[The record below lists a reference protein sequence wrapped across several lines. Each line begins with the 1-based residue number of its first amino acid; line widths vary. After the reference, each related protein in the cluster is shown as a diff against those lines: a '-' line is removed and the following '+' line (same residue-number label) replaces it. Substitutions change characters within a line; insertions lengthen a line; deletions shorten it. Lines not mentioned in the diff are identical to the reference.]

1 MARTQGIAIENN
13 FIGGL
18 NTEATAL
25 RFPANSCSEQNNCVF
40 SETGRVTRRGA
51 FDLEPGYG
59 GLLEDFDIYSENE
72 AFAEYLW
79 TDVGGAGTISFL
91 VQQQGIN
98 ILIFDVSENTTPS
111 ANRIVYAPSLAAVEV
126 PGTLKN
132 PAEYQCQFAQGNGYL
147 IIVNPACEPL
157 RITYDADTREFT
169 AGGFSIQYRDF
180 LGLDDGYTLTG
191 RPSFT
196 TVGAMK
202 ADTNGAKHYYNLL
215 NQGWWNGPVSGGTHD
230 PTLSALGLWDTNFAS
245 MPSNADAVSYY
256 RSSTSVPLDPTLVST
271 YTQGNTPAPKGH
283 FILSLGN
290 ADRYTAMTNEGF
302 TLSGSSDVDSLVD
315 TSALTKIG
323 NFSTPANL
331 YDGSIATSDFRS
343 SGTASGSNVT
353 RTQSGYTGVTFSSG
367 TRVFSAVI
375 NGYGTFNYGKVPSA
389 GGTQSLTARLYGKNG
404 AAPANGTDGTPL
416 SGTINV
422 PATFTSGF
430 AIASN
435 DQATSYDH
443 VWVYMVISLTSAGS
457 GVVNAEAIITL
468 TEVYF
473 RSVALVSGV
482 GSLPADDN
490 TTERPTCVEF
500 FAGRAWYAGVE
511 ALNLNNN
518 IYYSQIIEKA
528 EQFGYCYQQNDPTS
542 EEFFTLLPSDGG
554 VIKIPEIGRIVKLF
568 NYQNILLVFATNGV
582 WIVRGSSDRGGF
594 TATDFSVRRISSL
607 GTQSPQSFIDVRG
620 FPMWWGEDGI
630 YMIEYNPQFDSFS
643 VENVSEETIKTF
655 YLDIPA
661 FNRKYAKGAYDVRN
675 EVAYWLYTDNATQ
688 SEVEISKFDKVLC
701 YNTRSKA
708 FYSWEIGDNE
718 KVQVRG
724 IIYVE
729 DSVGTADPG
738 IRYTITWDNTP
749 GSDQFL
755 SYASI
760 QTDSWTD
767 WATWSL
773 AVTGDDTDEV
783 DYTSYFITAYKL
795 DAETMKFFQS
805 NYIIVFMERETDA
818 GVNMQGI
825 WDFAF
830 DPGSGQWT
838 TRQDSYQQ
846 ETYDPDLPYHSIITR
861 RLKVRG
867 KGRCLQLKFSSQ
879 TDKPFTI
886 IGWSIWQ
893 TANAGL

>member
-79 TDVGGAGTISFL
+79 TDVGGAGTVSFL

-98 ILIFDVSENTTPS
+98 LLIYDVSENTTPS
-111 ANRIVYAPSLAAVEV
+111 ANRIVYAPSLAAVAV
-126 PGTLKN
+126 TGSLKN
-132 PAEYQCQFAQGNGYL
+132 AAEYQCQFAQGNGYL
-147 IIVNPACEPL
+147 IVVNPACEPL
-157 RITYDADTREFT
+157 RITYDAATREFT

-180 LGLDDGYTLTG
+180 LGLDDGYGLTA
-191 RPSFT
+191 RPAFG
-196 TVGAMK
+196 TVGGMK
-202 ADTNGAKHYYNLL
+202 ADANGAKHYYNLL
-215 NQGWWNGPVSGGTHD
+215 NQGWWQGPVSGGTHD
-230 PTLSALGLWDTNFAS
+230 ATLSALGLWDTSFGF

-283 FILSLGN
+283 FILSLGA

-302 TLSGSSDVDSLVD
+302 TLSGSSDVDSLID
-315 TSALTKIG
+315 TSALTPFG
-323 NFSTPANL
+323 DFTGSVL
-331 YDGSIATSDFRS
+331 YDGSTATSDTRT
-343 SGTASGSNVT
+343 SGAASGSNVS
-353 RTQSGYTGVTFSSG
+353 RTVSGYSGVTLASPSRIFSVVFNGSASFVIGKTPASG
-367 TRVFSAVI
+367 T
-375 NGYGTFNYGKVPSA
+375 
-389 GGTQSLTARLYGKNG
+389 TQTLTGRLYAKAG
-404 AAPANGTDGTPL
+404 AAPANGLDGTPL
-416 SGTINV
+416 SGVVNL
-422 PATFTSGF
+422 PQNFTGGF

-443 VWVYMVISLTSAGS
+443 VWLVVTASQFSAGS
-457 GVVNAEAIITL
+457 GVVNASVSITL
-468 TEVYF
+468 NEIYF
-473 RSVALVSGV
+473 REIESVSGV

-511 ALNLNNN
+511 SLNLNNN

-630 YMIEYNPQFDSFS
+630 LMIEYNPQFDSFS

-661 FNRKYAKGAYDVRN
+661 FNRKFAKGAYDVRN

-688 SEVEISKFDKVLC
+688 SEVEISLFDKVLC

-708 FYSWEIGDNE
+708 FYTWEIGDNE

-724 IIYVE
+724 IVYVE
-729 DSVGTADPG
+729 DSVGIADPG

-760 QTDSWTD
+760 QEDSWTD
-767 WATWSL
+767 WATWATVVS
-773 AVTGDDTDEV
+773 AVPADAIN
-783 DYTSYFITAYKL
+783 YTSYFITAYKL
-795 DAETMKFFQS
+795 EAETMKFFQS
-805 NYIIVFMERETDA
+805 NYVIVFMERETDA

-867 KGRCLQLKFSSQ
+867 RGRCLQLKFSSQ